1 MLDVGD
7 NDRTSSYHLVHFV
20 QSQLDI
26 HGNMIA
32 RIWWCFQGVVLNI
45 KFGSGSRHNIK
56 RPHPLTRLRASLLE
70 SWLNPVNKHCCPTLA
85 SFQWPITGHLQ
96 RPKGCGD
103 HSSKKTSP
111 GILFHFFISYKLLSF
126 FSTRQLSRG
135 NSVERCVIFPPQA
148 CSNLWAKLYTLCLET
163 EGVAFYDHVPLWRK
177 RCAPKS

>member
-1 MLDVGD
+1 
-7 NDRTSSYHLVHFV
+7 VHFV

-103 HSSKKTSP
+103 HRLKKIPRDT
-111 GILFHFFISYKLLSF
+111 ISFLLSHANF
-126 FSTRQLSRG
+126 FFPHVNYL
-135 NSVERCVIFPPQA
+135 EVIPSKGGLPPQA